1 MRLERLYL
9 LCFGSLAAMSV
20 NDTAHNDNFAWNR
33 QVYQRLKL
41 ALSLGLRRQLFLA
54 VCDDLHLRNQ
64 VAARLH
70 STLAYPVG
78 QVLYQSSNSQENS
91 TPAYPRLVTLRLNL
105 NDPNPIVQINQWL
118 ANYPPPIVG
127 ASKDT
132 PGRPFPIPAF
142 QIVGVE
148 QLTKQPVATQRLFL
162 HYLRLSEQY
171 FSTQESSRFLESNLL
186 LWIPRPWLSAIKQS
200 APQFWRC
207 RTGLFA
213 FAGEPTPA
221 TQNSGYPERF
231 SRSGSLDLGNVEQ
244 SILDESVTQAE
255 LRTAASEL
263 KFENNSD
270 FLAETQVHETQEA
283 SPSTVDLLKTA
294 PQQQESTNR
303 SASGTNNQSL
313 SSLSH
318 ISSELTELVITTINT
333 NIAQD
338 TENYLQP
345 QQILLEIEELHQKQ
359 VPGEVLAEAYHRL
372 GSLYRLR
379 IEQGESTLENL
390 MVAIIAY
397 QEAIS
402 YDETS
407 PQLPDI
413 LNDLGTLYWMLY
425 RTPPNSEEGQT
436 YIEQAIEF
444 YQLALKMISPQTHS
458 ETYARVQNNLGTAYG
473 DLARFSQ
480 PSENWQ
486 QAVLAY
492 SEALSYRTAD
502 MDSLKYAACQNNLG
516 TAYWHLGQY
525 NQPIVHLKKAIA
537 AYNEALLHYN
547 PEEEPLKYGMIQNNI
562 GTACWNL
569 AQYEQP
575 AQNLQLAIDVYSEAL
590 KYRTP
595 ANVPSACA
603 ATQNNLGTAYWH
615 LANLSQT
622 TKEARQK
629 YLQLCITAYEEAIAL
644 AHSLSGIPLSFDLFA
659 SYNNLGLAHYQLV
672 IDKSFNGDKATGSE
686 HLEVALDNHL
696 QALNGF
702 SKQPEAYQTTFT
714 YVVKTIRAFHNELGI
729 EGQNLALSKVPSQL
743 LPKILSKL

>member
-1 MRLERLYL
+1 
-9 LCFGSLAAMSV
+9 MSV
-20 NDTAHNDNFAWNR
+20 NDTAHNDNSSWNR

-41 ALSLGLRRQLFLA
+41 ALSLGLRRQFFLA
-54 VCDDLHLRNQ
+54 ICDDLHLRNQ
-64 VAARLH
+64 VVSRLH
-70 STLAYPVG
+70 STLAYPIG
-78 QVLYQSSNSQENS
+78 QVLSQPSNSQENS

-118 ANYPPPIVG
+118 ANYPPPIPG

-132 PGRPFPIPAF
+132 PGRPFQVPAF
-142 QIVGVE
+142 QIVGME
-148 QLTKQPVATQRLFL
+148 HLTKQPVATQRLFL
-162 HYLRLSEQY
+162 HHLRLSEQY
-171 FSTQESSRFLESNLL
+171 FSVQESNLL

-207 RTGLFA
+207 RTGVFV

-221 TQNSGYPERF
+221 TQNLGYPERF
-231 SRSGSLDLGNVEQ
+231 SRSRNLDLGNIEQ
-244 SILDESVTQAE
+244 SILDESVTQVE
-255 LRTAASEL
+255 LRTATTEL
-263 KFENNSD
+263 NFKNNSD
-270 FLAETQVHETQEA
+270 FPAETQENGVHKTQEA
-283 SPSTVDLLKTA
+283 SPSIADLLKAA
-294 PQQQESTNR
+294 PQQQQYINR
-303 SASGTNNQSL
+303 SGSESKNLSL

-318 ISSELTELVITTINT
+318 ISNELTELVIATINT

-338 TENYLQP
+338 TEDYLQP
-345 QQILLEIEELHQKQ
+345 QQILLEIEELHEKQ
-359 VPGEVLAEAYHRL
+359 SSGEILAEAYHRL
-372 GSLYRLR
+372 GTLYRLQ
-379 IEQGESTLENL
+379 IEEGDSTLENL
-390 MVAIIAY
+390 MVAILAY

-402 YDETS
+402 YDESS

-425 RTPPNSEEGQT
+425 RTPPNSEEGKT

-444 YQLALKMISPQTHS
+444 YQLALKMISPQTYP

-473 DLARFSQ
+473 DLARFSH

-486 QAVLAY
+486 QAILAY
-492 SEALSYRTAD
+492 CEALSYRTAD

-537 AYNEALLHYN
+537 AYNEALVNYN

-629 YLQLCITAYEEAIAL
+629 YLQLCIIAYEEAIAL
-644 AHSLSGIPLSFDLFA
+644 AHSLSGIPLSFDLLV

-672 IDKSFNGDKATGSE
+672 IDKSFNGDKATRSQ
-686 HLEVALDNHL
+686 HLEVSLDNHL
-696 QALNGF
+696 QALNGL
-702 SKQPEAYQTTFT
+702 SKQPEVYQITFT
-714 YVVKTIRAFHNELGI
+714 YIVKTIRAFHNELGI
-729 EGQNLALSKVPSQL
+729 QGQNLALSKVPSQL
-743 LPKILSKL
+743 LPDILSKL

>member
-1 MRLERLYL
+1 M
-9 LCFGSLAAMSV
+9 
-20 NDTAHNDNFAWNR
+20 NDTVQNKNSTWNR
-33 QVYQRLKL
+33 QAYHRLKL
-41 ALSLGLRRQLFLA
+41 ALSLGLRRQLFLS
-54 VCDDLHLRNQ
+54 VCDNLHLRNQ

-78 QVLYQSSNSQENS
+78 QVLYQSSNAQENS

-132 PGRPFPIPAF
+132 PGKPFPVPAF

-148 QLTKQPVATQRLFL
+148 HLTKQPVATQRLFL

-186 LWIPRPWLSAIKQS
+186 LWIPRPWLSAIRQS

-207 RTGLFA
+207 RTGVFV

-231 SRSGSLDLGNVEQ
+231 SRSGSLDLGNIEQ
-244 SILDESVTQAE
+244 SILDESVNQAE
-255 LRTAASEL
+255 LRTAASEF

-270 FLAETQVHETQEA
+270 FSADEENGGHEIQKAT
-283 SPSTVDLLKTA
+283 
-294 PQQQESTNR
+294 PQQQEFINR
-303 SASGTNNQSL
+303 SGSGSNNQSL
-313 SSLSH
+313 SSLSYV
-318 ISSELTELVITTINT
+318 SSELTELVIATINT
-333 NIAQD
+333 NSTQN

-345 QQILLEIEELHQKQ
+345 QQILLEIEELHKKQ
-359 VPGEVLAEAYHRL
+359 VSGETLAEAYHRL
-372 GSLYRLR
+372 GTLYRLR

-407 PQLPDI
+407 SQLPDI

-444 YQLALKMISPQTHS
+444 YQLALKMISPQTHP

-473 DLARFSQ
+473 DLARFSH

-486 QAVLAY
+486 QAILAY

-537 AYNEALLHYN
+537 AYNEALIHYN

-575 AQNLQLAIDVYSEAL
+575 AQNLQLAINVYNEAL

-622 TKEARQK
+622 TKQARQN
-629 YLQLCITAYEEAIAL
+629 YLQLCISAYEEAIAL
-644 AHSLSGIPLSFDLFA
+644 AHSLSGIPLSFDLLA

-672 IDKSFNGDKATGSE
+672 IDKSFNGDNTTRSQ
-686 HLEVALDNHL
+686 HLEVSLDNHL
-696 QALNGF
+696 QALNGL
-702 SKQPEAYQTTFT
+702 SKQPEAYQATFA

-729 EGQNLALSKVPSQL
+729 QGQNLALSKVPSQL
-743 LPKILSKL
+743 LPEILSKL

>member
-1 MRLERLYL
+1 
-9 LCFGSLAAMSV
+9 MSV
-20 NDTAHNDNFAWNR
+20 NDTAHNDNSAWNR
-33 QVYQRLKL
+33 QVYHRLKL

-70 STLAYPVG
+70 STLAYPIG
-78 QVLYQSSNSQENS
+78 QVLSQPSNAQENS
-91 TPAYPRLVTLRLNL
+91 TPVYPRLVTLRLNL

-127 ASKDT
+127 ASQDS
-132 PGRPFPIPAF
+132 PGKPFPVPAF

-148 QLTKQPVATQRLFL
+148 HLTKQPVATQRLFL
-162 HYLRLSEQY
+162 HHLRLSEQY
-171 FSTQESSRFLESNLL
+171 FSIQESSRFLESNLL

-207 RTGLFA
+207 RTGVFV

-221 TQNSGYPERF
+221 TQNLGYPERF
-231 SRSGSLDLGNVEQ
+231 SSSKSLDLGNLEQ
-244 SILDESVTQAE
+244 SILDESVTPGE
-255 LRTAASEL
+255 LRTAATEL
-263 KFENNSD
+263 KFKNNSD
-270 FLAETQVHETQEA
+270 FPAEIGNGVHKTQET
-283 SPSTVDLLKTA
+283 SPSTADLLKAA
-294 PQQQESTNR
+294 PQQQEFNNQF
-303 SASGTNNQSL
+303 ASESNNQSL

-318 ISSELTELVITTINT
+318 ISSELTELVIATINT

-338 TENYLQP
+338 TEDYLQP
-345 QQILLEIEELHQKQ
+345 QQILLEIEELHEKQ
-359 VPGEVLAEAYHRL
+359 VSGEVLAEAYHRL

-379 IEQGESTLENL
+379 IEQGDSTLENL

-402 YDETS
+402 YDENS

-425 RTPPNSEEGQT
+425 RTPPNSEEGKT

-444 YQLALKMISPQTHS
+444 YQLALKMISPQTHR

-473 DLARFSQ
+473 DLARFSH

-492 SEALSYRTAD
+492 NEALSYRTAD
-502 MDSLKYAACQNNLG
+502 MDSSKYAACQNNLG

-537 AYNEALLHYN
+537 AYNQALVHYN
-547 PEEEPLKYGMIQNNI
+547 PEQEPLKYGMIQNNI

-629 YLQLCITAYEEAIAL
+629 YLQLCISAYEEAIAL
-644 AHSLSGIPLSFDLFA
+644 ADSLNGIPLSFDLLA

-672 IDKSFNGDKATGSE
+672 IDKSFNGDKATRSQ

-696 QALNGF
+696 QALNGL

-714 YVVKTIRAFHNELGI
+714 YIVKTIRAFHNELGI
-729 EGQNLALSKVPSQL
+729 QGQNLALSKVPSQL
-743 LPKILSKL
+743 LPEILSKL

>member
-1 MRLERLYL
+1 
-9 LCFGSLAAMSV
+9 MSV
-20 NDTAHNDNFAWNR
+20 NDTAHNDNSAWNR
-33 QVYQRLKL
+33 QVYNRLKL

-54 VCDDLHLRNQ
+54 VCDDLYLRNQ
-64 VAARLH
+64 VAGRLH
-70 STLAYPVG
+70 STLAYPIG
-78 QVLYQSSNSQENS
+78 QVLSQPSNAQENS

-105 NDPNPIVQINQWL
+105 NDPNPIIQINQWL

-132 PGRPFPIPAF
+132 PGKPFPVPAF

-148 QLTKQPVATQRLFL
+148 HLTKQPVATQRLFL
-162 HYLRLSEQY
+162 HHLRLSEQY
-171 FSTQESSRFLESNLL
+171 FSVQESSRFLESNLL

-207 RTGLFA
+207 RTGVFV

-231 SRSGSLDLGNVEQ
+231 SSSKSLDLGNIEQ
-244 SILDESVTQAE
+244 SILDESVTPGE
-255 LRTAASEL
+255 LRTAVTEF
-263 KFENNSD
+263 KFKNNSD
-270 FLAETQVHETQEA
+270 FPAETQGNGVHKIQEA
-283 SPSTVDLLKTA
+283 SPPIADLLKAA
-294 PQQQESTNR
+294 PQQQESPNR
-303 SASGTNNQSL
+303 SSSESNPQSL
-313 SSLSH
+313 SSLSY
-318 ISSELTELVITTINT
+318 ISSELTELVIATINT

-338 TENYLQP
+338 TEDYLQP
-345 QQILLEIEELHQKQ
+345 QQILLEIEELHEKQ
-359 VPGEVLAEAYHRL
+359 VPVEVLAEAYHRL
-372 GSLYRLR
+372 GTLYRLR
-379 IEQGESTLENL
+379 IEQGDSTLENL

-402 YDETS
+402 YDEAS

-425 RTPPNSEEGQT
+425 RTPPNSEEGKT

-444 YQLALKMISPQTHS
+444 YQLALKMISPQTHR

-473 DLARFSQ
+473 DLARFSH

-492 SEALSYRTAD
+492 NEALSYRTAD
-502 MDSLKYAACQNNLG
+502 MDSSKYAACQNNLG

-537 AYNEALLHYN
+537 AYNQALVYYN
-547 PEEEPLKYGMIQNNI
+547 PEQEPLKYGMIQNNI

-629 YLQLCITAYEEAIAL
+629 YLQLCISAYEEAIDL
-644 AHSLSGIPLSFDLFA
+644 ARSLSGTPLSFDLLA

-672 IDKSFNGDKATGSE
+672 IDKSFNGDKATRSQ
-686 HLEVALDNHL
+686 HLETSLDNHL
-696 QALNGF
+696 QALNGL

-729 EGQNLALSKVPSQL
+729 QGQNLALSKVPSQL
-743 LPKILSKL
+743 LPEILSKL

>member
-1 MRLERLYL
+1 
-9 LCFGSLAAMSV
+9 MSV
-20 NDTAHNDNFAWNR
+20 NDPAHKNNSTWNR
-33 QVYQRLKL
+33 QVYHRLKL

-78 QVLYQSSNSQENS
+78 QVLYELSNTQENS

-105 NDPNPIVQINQWL
+105 NEPNPIIQINQWL
-118 ANYPPPIVG
+118 TNYPPPIFG

-132 PGRPFPIPAF
+132 PARPSSVPAF

-148 QLTKQPVATQRLFL
+148 HLTKQPVATQRLFL

-207 RTGLFA
+207 RTGVFV

-221 TQNSGYPERF
+221 IQNSGYPERF
-231 SRSGSLDLGNVEQ
+231 SNSRNLDLGNIEQ
-244 SILDESVTQAE
+244 SILDESVNQAE

-263 KFENNSD
+263 KFQNNSD
-270 FLAETQVHETQEA
+270 FPVEIEGNGVHKTQEV
-283 SPSTVDLLKTA
+283 SLSTADLLKATS
-294 PQQQESTNR
+294 QQQESTNR
-303 SASGTNNQSL
+303 SGSSSNNQSL
-313 SSLSH
+313 SSLSY
-318 ISSELTELVITTINT
+318 ISSELTELVIATINT
-333 NIAQD
+333 NIAQNTQD
-338 TENYLQP
+338 YLQP
-345 QQILLEIEELHQKQ
+345 QQILLEIEELHEKQ
-359 VPGEVLAEAYHRL
+359 VPGELLAEAYYRL
-372 GSLYRLR
+372 GTLYRLR

-402 YDETS
+402 YDESS

-425 RTPPNSEEGQT
+425 RTPPNSEEGKT

-444 YQLALKMISPQTHS
+444 YQLALNMILPQTHS

-473 DLARFSQ
+473 DLARFSD
-480 PSENWQ
+480 PAENWQ
-486 QAVLAY
+486 QAILAY
-492 SEALSYRTAD
+492 TEALNYRTAE

-537 AYNEALLHYN
+537 AYNEALVHYN

-562 GTACWNL
+562 GTAYWNL
-569 AQYEQP
+569 AQYEQ
-575 AQNLQLAIDVYSEAL
+575 ATQNLQLAIDVYTEAL

-595 ANVPSACA
+595 ANTPSACA

-622 TKEARQK
+622 TKEVRQK
-629 YLQLCITAYEEAIAL
+629 YLQLCIIAHEEAIAL
-644 AHSLSGIPLSFDLFA
+644 ADSLRGTPLSFDLLA
-659 SYNNLGLAHYQLV
+659 SHNNLGLAHYQLV
-672 IDKSFNGDKATGSE
+672 IDNSSFDGEKVTRFQ
-686 HLEVALDNHL
+686 HLEIALDNHL
-696 QALNGF
+696 QALNGL
-702 SKQPEAYQTTFT
+702 SKQSEAYQTTFT
-714 YVVKTIRAFHNELGI
+714 YVVKTIRTFHHELGI
-729 EGQNLALSKVPSQL
+729 QGQNLALSKIPSQL
-743 LPKILSKL
+743 LSEILSKL

>member
-1 MRLERLYL
+1 
-9 LCFGSLAAMSV
+9 MSV
-20 NDTAHNDNFAWNR
+20 NDTVHNDNFTWNR

-41 ALSLGLRRQLFLA
+41 ALSLGLRRQLFFA
-54 VCDDLHLRNQ
+54 ICDDLHLRNQ

-78 QVLYQSSNSQENS
+78 QVLYQPSNAQENS

-105 NDPNPIVQINQWL
+105 NDPNPIVQINQWV

-132 PGRPFPIPAF
+132 PGRVSPIPAF

-186 LWIPRPWLSAIKQS
+186 LWIPRPWLSAIQQS
-200 APQFWRC
+200 APQFWRY
-207 RTGLFA
+207 RTGVFV

-221 TQNSGYPERF
+221 TQNSRYPERF
-231 SRSGSLDLGNVEQ
+231 SNSRSLDVGNLEQ
-244 SILDESVTQAE
+244 SISDESVTQAE
-255 LRTAASEL
+255 FKTTASEL
-263 KFENNSD
+263 KFEKNSNFSPQTPENNVHKIQSD
-270 FLAETQVHETQEA
+270 SA
-283 SPSTVDLLKTA
+283 SIIDLSKIVS
-294 PQQQESTNR
+294 QQEFTIR
-303 SASGTNNQSL
+303 SGSGNEQQLL

-318 ISSELTELVITTINT
+318 ISSELTELVLATINT
-333 NIAQD
+333 KITQD
-338 TENYLQP
+338 IEDDWQP
-345 QQILLEIEELHQKQ
+345 QQILLEIEELHSQQ
-359 VPGEVLAEAYHRL
+359 LPGEILAEAYHRL
-372 GSLYRLR
+372 GNLYRLR

-402 YDETS
+402 YNETS

-444 YQLALKMISPQTHS
+444 YQLALNTISPQTHP

-492 SEALSYRTAD
+492 SEALNYRTAD

-537 AYNEALLHYN
+537 AYNEALVRYN
-547 PEEEPLKYGMIQNNI
+547 PQEEPLKYGMIQNNI
-562 GTACWNL
+562 GTAYWNL

-575 AQNLQLAIDVYSEAL
+575 AENLQLAIDVYNEAL

-622 TKEARQK
+622 PKEARQK
-629 YLQLCITAYEEAIAL
+629 YLQLCISAYEEAIAL
-644 AHSLSGIPLSFDLFA
+644 AHSLSSNSLSFDLFA
-659 SYNNLGLAHYQLV
+659 SHNNLGLAHYQLV
-672 IDKSFNGDKATGSE
+672 IDKSFNADKVTRSQ
-686 HLEVALDNHL
+686 HLEVALEHHL

-702 SKQPEAYQTTFT
+702 SKQPEVYQTTFG
-714 YVVKTIRAFHNELGI
+714 YMVKTIRAFHNELGI
-729 EGQNLALSKVPSQL
+729 QGQNLALSKVPSQL
-743 LPKILSKL
+743 LPEILSKL

>member
-1 MRLERLYL
+1 
-9 LCFGSLAAMSV
+9 MSV
-20 NDTAHNDNFAWNR
+20 NDTTHNNNYTWNR
-33 QVYQRLKL
+33 QGYHRLKL

-54 VCDDLHLRNQ
+54 ICDDLHLRNQ

-78 QVLYQSSNSQENS
+78 QVLYQSANAQENS

-105 NDPNPIVQINQWL
+105 NDPNPIIQINQWL

-132 PGRPFPIPAF
+132 PERPFPVPAF

-148 QLTKQPVATQRLFL
+148 HLTKQPVATQRLFL

-171 FSTQESSRFLESNLL
+171 FSTQESSRLLESNLL

-207 RTGLFA
+207 RTGVFV
-213 FAGEPTPA
+213 FAGEPTPT

-231 SRSGSLDLGNVEQ
+231 SSSRSLDLENVEQ
-244 SILDESVTQAE
+244 SILDESVNQAE
-255 LRTAASEL
+255 LRTAATEF
-263 KFENNSD
+263 KFENNSNFTAD
-270 FLAETQVHETQEA
+270 IQGNGGHKTQEV
-283 SPSTVDLLKTA
+283 SLSTSDLLKA
-294 PQQQESTNR
+294 ASQSQQQESTSKSVSR
-303 SASGTNNQSL
+303 SNNQSL

-318 ISSELTELVITTINT
+318 ISSELIELVIATINT
-333 NIAQD
+333 NIAQN
-338 TENYLQP
+338 TEDYLQP
-345 QQILLEIEELHQKQ
+345 QQILCEIEELHENL
-359 VPGEVLAEAYHRL
+359 VSGEILAEAYHRL
-372 GSLYRLR
+372 GTLYRLR

-390 MVAIIAY
+390 MVAILAY

-402 YDETS
+402 YDESS

-436 YIEQAIEF
+436 YVEQAIEF
-444 YQLALKMISPQTHS
+444 YQLALKMISPQTHW

-473 DLARFSQ
+473 DLARFSH

-486 QAVLAY
+486 QAILAY

-537 AYNEALLHYN
+537 AYNEALVHYN

-562 GTACWNL
+562 GTAYWNL

-575 AQNLQLAIDVYSEAL
+575 AQNLQLAIHIYTEAL
-590 KYRTP
+590 NYRTP

-629 YLQLCITAYEEAIAL
+629 YLQLCISAYEEAIAL
-644 AHSLSGIPLSFDLFA
+644 AHSLSSASLSFDLLA

-672 IDKSFNGDKATGSE
+672 IDKSFNGDKATRSQ
-686 HLEVALDNHL
+686 HLEIALKNHL
-696 QALNGF
+696 QALSGL
-702 SKQPEAYQTTFT
+702 SKHSEAYEITFT
-714 YVVKTIRAFHNELGI
+714 YVVKTIRVFHNELGI
-729 EGQNLALSKVPSQL
+729 QGQNLALSKVPSQL
-743 LPKILSKL
+743 LPEILSKL

>member
-1 MRLERLYL
+1 
-9 LCFGSLAAMSV
+9 MSV
-20 NDTAHNDNFAWNR
+20 NDTVHNDNFTWNR

-78 QVLYQSSNSQENS
+78 QVLYQPSNAQENS

-105 NDPNPIVQINQWL
+105 NDPNPIVQINQWV
-118 ANYPPPIVG
+118 ANYPPPIIG

-132 PGRPFPIPAF
+132 PGKVSPIPAF

-171 FSTQESSRFLESNLL
+171 FSTQGSSRFLESNLL
-186 LWIPRPWLSAIKQS
+186 LWIPRPWLSAIQQS
-200 APQFWRC
+200 APQFWHC
-207 RTGLFA
+207 RTGVFV

-221 TQNSGYPERF
+221 TQNSRYPERF
-231 SRSGSLDLGNVEQ
+231 SNSRSLDVGNLDQ
-244 SILDESVTQAE
+244 SISDESVTQAE
-255 LRTAASEL
+255 FKTTASEL
-263 KFENNSD
+263 KFEKNSNFSAQTPENNVHKIQSD
-270 FLAETQVHETQEA
+270 TA
-283 SPSTVDLLKTA
+283 SIIESKTM
-294 PQQQESTNR
+294 PQQESTIR
-303 SASGTNNQSL
+303 SGSGNEQQLL

-318 ISSELTELVITTINT
+318 ISSELTELVLATINT
-333 NIAQD
+333 KITQD
-338 TENYLQP
+338 IEDDWQP
-345 QQILLEIEELHQKQ
+345 QLILLEIEELHLQQ
-359 VPGEVLAEAYHRL
+359 LPGEILAEAYHRL
-372 GSLYRLR
+372 GNLYRLR

-402 YDETS
+402 YNEIS

-444 YQLALKMISPQTHS
+444 YQLALNTISSQTHP

-492 SEALSYRTAD
+492 SEALNYRTAD

-525 NQPIVHLKKAIA
+525 NQPIVHLNKAIA
-537 AYNEALLHYN
+537 AYNQALIHYN
-547 PEEEPLKYGMIQNNI
+547 PQEEPLKYGMIQNNV
-562 GTACWNL
+562 GTAYWNL
-569 AQYEQP
+569 AQYEQS
-575 AQNLQLAIDVYSEAL
+575 AENLQLAIDVYNEAL

-603 ATQNNLGTAYWH
+603 ATQNNLGTAYWN

-622 TKEARQK
+622 PKEARQK
-629 YLQLCITAYEEAIAL
+629 YLQLCINAYEESLAL
-644 AHSLSGIPLSFDLFA
+644 AHSLSSNSLSFDLFA
-659 SYNNLGLAHYQLV
+659 SHNNLGLAHYQLV
-672 IDKSFNGDKATGSE
+672 IDKSFNTDKAIRSQ
-686 HLEVALDNHL
+686 HLEVALEHHL
-696 QALNGF
+696 QALNGLN
-702 SKQPEAYQTTFT
+702 KQTEVYQTTFG
-714 YVVKTIRAFHNELGI
+714 YMVKTIRAFHNELGI
-729 EGQNLALSKVPSQL
+729 QGQNFALSKVPSQL
-743 LPKILSKL
+743 LPEILSKL